1 MKSYF
6 TRHLQV
12 LVATLGDLVHSP
24 TATLL
29 TVLMIGVTLALPA
42 GLYVGL
48 LNLEQLSHGWHRGGS
63 LSVYLQKGAAGQ
75 NVAATIS
82 RMKGV
87 QSARY
92 ISPEQGLQEFEKRS
106 GFGDALATLHHNP
119 LPGVVVVTPDSVS
132 PKTLATLV
140 DALKAAPDVAHVQ
153 SNLAWLER
161 LDAALAFGHRLVI
174 ILSGLLGLA
183 VVLILGNT
191 TRVAV
196 VNRATEID
204 IIRLVGGTDAFIRR
218 PFLYAGALTGGLGAL
233 CALLLLELS
242 LMLLSGPIHRL
253 DTLYASHYTL
263 VGLGLGRA
271 LKLLAFGTVFGWLGA
286 RLAVGR
292 QLRLGPR

>member
-12 LVATLGDLVHSP
+12 LIATLGDLVRNP

-29 TVLMIGVTLALPA
+29 TITMIGVTLALPT

-48 LNLEQLSHGWHRGGS
+48 LNLKQLSRGWHHGGS
-63 LSVYLQKGAAGQ
+63 LSVYLKKGAPGQ
-75 NVAATIS
+75 IIVSTIS
-82 RMKGV
+82 RLQGV
-87 QSARY
+87 RSARY
-92 ISPEQGLQEFEKRS
+92 ISPEKGLQEFEQRS
-106 GFGDALATLHHNP
+106 GFGSTLTTLHHNP
-119 LPGVVVVTPDSVS
+119 LPGVVAITPDNTS
-132 PKTLATLV
+132 PEALTTLV
-140 DALKAAPDVAHVQ
+140 SILKTEPGVAHVQ

-161 LDAALAFGHRLVI
+161 LDAALALGHRLVV
-174 ILSGLLGLA
+174 ILGGLLGLA
-183 VVLILGNT
+183 MILILANT

-196 VNRATEID
+196 VSRATEID

-233 CALLLLELS
+233 CALLLLEIS
-242 LMLLSGPIHRL
+242 LILLSGPVHVL
-253 DTLYASHYTL
+253 DTLYASHYSLT
-263 VGLGLGRA
+263 GLGFRQA
-271 LKLLAFGTVFGWLGA
+271 VKLLALGTLLGWLGA